1 MFNHPFALEVAYIAV
16 EEAIRLGASYADARY
31 EFRQHEDVITEN
43 GALTQANLRTER
55 GVGVR
60 ALVRGA
66 WGFSAVS
73 EPTRHDVALAARR
86 AVELA
91 RAASILQERPV
102 RLVDQPPQRSIY
114 RTQIK
119 RDPLAVPLED
129 KVELL
134 LGIDGTLRSVEG
146 VVFARGS
153 FSAQRQRKIYVS
165 SEGSEIDQE
174 LVWTGVGYQAG
185 ASDGNDYQV
194 RSFPGSH
201 RGQFMGRGWE
211 LVNDL
216 PLADR
221 AKAVAE
227 EAVALVK
234 ADPCPQHDAT
244 ALILSS
250 SQAASQVGAT
260 CGQLAELDRVI
271 GLDGASG
278 VGSFLAT
285 DALGSMEIGSKKVNV
300 YADAREPG
308 GAGSFGFDDEGV
320 EAQRIDLVT
329 DGRLSGYL
337 SSRETAARV
346 GLERSHGAMR
356 AASWSSY
363 PMVRMTNVSLA
374 PGDDGDLDAM
384 VADTKSGI
392 LMDTSRGFTL
402 DAHGHTF
409 MAACEV
415 AWEIKDGKR
424 TRMLK
429 NPSYQGTVPGF
440 WRGCDAVG
448 EIESWALHGV
458 GHSTKSSPG
467 QLIAAGQGAPPAR
480 FTGVAVGGHRIVA
493 PVPSTNDE
501 ALLEGGAESGKRT
514 TKRRGPQKKKKK
526 RRSRRRDVK

>member
-16 EEAIRLGASYADARY
+16 EEAIRLGASYADARF
-31 EFRQHEDVITEN
+31 EFLQHEDVITEN
-43 GALTQANLRTER
+43 GALTEASLKTER

-91 RAASILQERPV
+91 RAASILQEHPV

-134 LGIDGTLRSVEG
+134 LGIDGTIRSVDG
-146 VVFARGS
+146 VVYALGS
-153 FSAQRQRKIYVS
+153 FSAQRQRKIFVS

-185 ASDGNDYQV
+185 ASNGDDYQV

-211 LVNDL
+211 LVSEL
-216 PLADR
+216 PLADQ

-227 EAVALVK
+227 EAVALVQ
-234 ADPCPQHDAT
+234 ADPCPHDT
-244 ALILSS
+244 TTLILSS
-250 SQAASQVGAT
+250 AQAASQLRAT
-260 CGQLAELDRVI
+260 CGRLAELDRVV
-271 GLDGASG
+271 GLNGEA
-278 VGSFLAT
+278 GSFLST
-285 DALGSMEIGSKKVNV
+285 DTLGSLEIGSKKVNV
-300 YADAREPG
+300 YADAREAG
-308 GAGSFGFDDEGV
+308 GAGTFGFDDEGV

-329 DGRLSGYL
+329 DGRFAGYL

-356 AASWSSY
+356 AASWASY
-363 PMVRMTNVSLA
+363 PVVRMTNVCLA
-374 PGDDGDLDAM
+374 PGEDGDLDAI

-392 LMDTSRGFTL
+392 LMDTSRGFAL
-402 DAHGHTF
+402 DDQGHTF
-409 MAACEV
+409 TAACEV

-440 WRGCDAVG
+440 WRSCDAVA

-458 GHSTKSSPG
+458 RHCVKSSPG
-467 QLIAAGQGAPPAR
+467 QLVASGQGAPPAR
-480 FTGVAVGGHRIVA
+480 FTDVEVGGHRFVA
-493 PVPSTNDE
+493 PVPSATDSP
-501 ALLEGGAESGKRT
+501 LLDGSADSAKRT
-514 TKRRGPQKKKKK
+514 TKRRGPNKKKKK